1 MRLPDRPQLTRAL
14 AWAAALASALAV
26 LMLYTRPEF
35 LVMVADQVWA
45 CF

>member
-1 MRLPDRPQLTRAL
+1 MHRPQRPHLIRAL
-14 AWAAALASALAV
+14 AWVAALLSALAV

-35 LVMVADQVWA
+35 LVMVADQLWA